1 LKKEKVMLTT
11 SSCCSTSSVP
21 GRRRGF
27 TLIELLVVITIIG
40 ILVGL
45 LLPAINAA
53 RDAARRTQCANNIR
67 QWALALLNYHS
78 AKKIFPPSST
88 WLNAKGQLD
97 IAGVPAN
104 GQHSANPPYKNWVID
119 VLPYAEGKT
128 IVLSMDLKKPISD
141 PANAVGRA
149 TPLELMRCPSDANSL
164 IAFDGTQSAQTKVFG
179 SNWARGNYAAN
190 ASLGFMVN
198 GTGSDNAGNPN
209 IFHGRYIGGV
219 MGANIGL
226 RVTDIKDG
234 ASKTILLAEVRA
246 GIVPFDCRG
255 TWAMSGSPTSLWACG
270 YIGDDNGPNFAA
282 INSNYTGIGLGY
294 ADDCEACSAIEAKVG
309 GAIPLAKLG
318 MSCSQDDW
326 PNWQGT
332 ARSMHRD
339 GVNACLADGST
350 LFISDYI
357 QVGITNGTPPSCLGV
372 WDKLLLSN
380 DGQPIKTG
388 TY

>member
-1 LKKEKVMLTT
+1 MLTASCRRV
-11 SSCCSTSSVP
+11 SSFH
-21 GRRRGF
+21 GRNRGF

-45 LLPAINAA
+45 LLPAINQA
-53 RDAARRTQCANNIR
+53 REAARRVQCSNNIR
-67 QWALALLNYHS
+67 QWALALLNFHS

-88 WLNAKGQLD
+88 WLNTKGQLD
-97 IAGVPAN
+97 ITQAPAN

-128 IVLSMDLKKPISD
+128 IVQSMVLTKPISD
-141 PANAVGRA
+141 PLNAAGRA
-149 TPLELMRCPSDANSL
+149 TPVELMRCPSDPNSL
-164 IAFDGTQSAQTKVFG
+164 IPFDGTLNPQTTVFG
-179 SNWARGNYAAN
+179 ANWARGNYAAN

-198 GTGSDNAGNPN
+198 GTGSDNAANPS
-209 IFHGRYIGGV
+209 IFHGPYIGGV
-219 MGANIGL
+219 MGANTAL
-226 RVTDIKDG
+226 RVTQIKDG

-246 GIVPFDCRG
+246 GIVPFDSRG
-255 TWAMSGSPTSLWACG
+255 TWALSGSPTSLWACG
-270 YIGDDNGPNFAA
+270 YIGDDNGPNYNA
-282 INSNYTGIGLGY
+282 INANYSGNQGY

-339 GVNACLADGST
+339 GVNACFADGST
-350 LFISDYI
+350 TFISDFI
-357 QVGITNGTPPSCLGV
+357 QVGITGGTAPSGLGV
-372 WDKLLLSN
+372 WDKLMLSN
-380 DGQPIKTG
+380 DGQPIKAG

>member
-1 LKKEKVMLTT
+1 MLTASCRRT
-11 SSCCSTSSVP
+11 SSLH
-21 GRRRGF
+21 GRNRGF

-45 LLPAINAA
+45 LLPAIQAA
-53 RDAARRTQCANNIR
+53 RDAARRLQCSNNIR
-67 QWALALLNYHS
+67 QWALALLNFHS

-97 IAGVPAN
+97 IAGVPVN

-128 IVLSMDLKKPISD
+128 IVLGMDLKKPISD
-141 PANAVGRA
+141 PVNAVGRA
-149 TPLELMRCPSDANSL
+149 TPLELMRCPADPYNL
-164 IAFDGTQSAQTKVFG
+164 IPFDGTQSSETNVFG
-179 SNWARGNYAAN
+179 SNWGRGNYAAN

-198 GTGSDNAGNPN
+198 GTGSNNAGNPN
-209 IFHGRYIGGV
+209 IWRGQFEAGV
-219 MGANIGL
+219 MGANVAL
-226 RVTDIKDG
+226 KATDIHDG

-270 YIGDDNGPNFAA
+270 WDGDDNGPNYNAV
-282 INSNYTGIGLGY
+282 NSNYTNNLGY

-309 GAIPLAKLG
+309 GAIALAKMG

-350 LFISDYI
+350 LFISDFI
-357 QVGITNGTPPSCLGV
+357 QTGTSQSNLGV

-380 DGQPIKTG
+380 DGQPIRAG
-388 TY
+388 SY